1 MTRNT
6 ACSVTE
12 SVRETACSSYRR
24 PHAMIAG
31 RALQREMLAWPD
43 CRNLICVM
51 RWGNVKEVGVCSGLG
66 AGDFMMGGGTVE
78 KS

>member
-1 MTRNT
+1 M
-6 ACSVTE
+6 V
-12 SVRETACSSYRR
+12 
-24 PHAMIAG
+24 AG
-31 RALQREMLAWPD
+31 RALQQEMLAWPH

-78 KS
+78 KN